1 MKEQILEALRAK
13 FPGRSAVILG
23 RIADKLAKTATTPE
37 QVTTAVEGVTPE
49 LIEVIESYG
58 DSRATEA
65 STTAVTN
72 YEAKYGL
79 REGKPTTQPAPTGE
93 GKPTTQPA
101 PTGEGND
108 NAPKGQAD
116 EGVPAWAVSLTER
129 VTALQNELNRRDAE
143 RTTTGRR
150 QALEAI
156 YGHLPEPLRK
166 GYERIPL
173 DTLSDDEF
181 TKLSA
186 DVTAEVGEI
195 GQAFAAKGAVF
206 STPSA
211 HHGGATAQKE
221 LTKEQIE
228 EINRRGGKPAD
239 GEQPF

>member
-13 FPGRSAVILG
+13 FPGRSAMILG

-79 REGKPTTQPAPTGE
+79 REGKPTTP
-93 GKPTTQPA
+93 PA

-116 EGVPAWAVSLTER
+116 GDVPAWAS
-129 VTALQNELNRRDAE
+129 ALIEQVAQLKDRQNKQDAE

-195 GQAFAAKGAVF
+195 GQALAVKGAVF

-211 HHGGATAQKE
+211 HHGGAGTQKE

>member
-79 REGKPTTQPAPTGE
+79 REGKPTTPPAPTGD
-93 GKPTTQPA
+93 
-101 PTGEGND
+101 GND

-116 EGVPAWAVSLTER
+116 ESVPAWATSLVER
-129 VTALQNELNRRDAE
+129 VTTLQNELNRRDAE

-173 DTLSDDEF
+173 DTLSDEEF

-186 DVTAEVGEI
+186 DVTTEVGEI
-195 GQAFAAKGAVF
+195 GQALAAKGAVF

-211 HHGGATAQKE
+211 HHGGAAAQKE

>member
-1 MKEQILEALRAK
+1 MKEQILEALRSK

-79 REGKPTTQPAPTGE
+79 REGKPTTP
-93 GKPTTQPA
+93 PA

-116 EGVPAWAVSLTER
+116 ESVPAWAVSLTER

-195 GQAFAAKGAVF
+195 GQALAAKGAVF

-211 HHGGATAQKE
+211 HHGGAGTQKE

>member
-1 MKEQILEALRAK
+1 MKEQILEALRSK

-79 REGKPTTQPAPTGE
+79 REGKPTTP
-93 GKPTTQPA
+93 PA

-116 EGVPAWAVSLTER
+116 ESVPAWAVSLTER

-173 DTLSDDEF
+173 DTLSDDDF
-181 TKLSA
+181 TKLTA

-211 HHGGATAQKE
+211 HHGGAGTQKE

>member
-1 MKEQILEALRAK
+1 MKEQILEALRSK

-79 REGKPTTQPAPTGE
+79 REGKPTTT
-93 GKPTTQPA
+93 PA

-116 EGVPAWAVSLTER
+116 ESVPAWAVSLTER

-156 YGHLPEPLRK
+156 YGHLPESLRK

-173 DTLSDDEF
+173 DTLSDEEF

-195 GQAFAAKGAVF
+195 GQTFAAKGAVF

-211 HHGGATAQKE
+211 HHGGAGAQKE

>member
-1 MKEQILEALRAK
+1 MKEQILEALRSK

-79 REGKPTTQPAPTGE
+79 REGKPTTT
-93 GKPTTQPA
+93 PA

-116 EGVPAWAVSLTER
+116 ESVPAWATSLVER

-181 TKLSA
+181 TKLTA
-186 DVTAEVGEI
+186 DVTAEVVEI

-211 HHGGATAQKE
+211 HHGGAGTQKE

>member
-1 MKEQILEALRAK
+1 MKEQILEALRSK
-13 FPGRSAVILG
+13 FPGRSAIILG

-65 STTAVTN
+65 STTAVAN

-79 REGKPTTQPAPTGE
+79 REGKPTTP
-93 GKPTTQPA
+93 PA

-108 NAPKGQAD
+108 NAPKGQSD
-116 EGVPAWAVSLTER
+116 ENVPAWAVSLTER

-211 HHGGATAQKE
+211 HHGGAGAQKE

>member
-1 MKEQILEALRAK
+1 MKEQILEALRSK
-13 FPGRSAVILG
+13 FPGRSAMILG

-79 REGKPTTQPAPTGE
+79 REGKPTTPPAPTD
-93 GKPTTQPA
+93 
-101 PTGEGND
+101 EGND

-116 EGVPAWAVSLTER
+116 EGVPAWATSLVER
-129 VTALQNELNRRDAE
+129 VTALQAELNRRDAE

-166 GYERIPL
+166 GYERISL

-195 GQAFAAKGAVF
+195 GQALSAKGAVF

-211 HHGGATAQKE
+211 HHGGASAQKE

>member
-1 MKEQILEALRAK
+1 MKEKILEALRSK
-13 FPGRSAVILG
+13 FPGRSAMILG

-93 GKPTTQPA
+93 G
-101 PTGEGND
+101 ND

-116 EGVPAWAVSLTER
+116 ESVPAWAVSLTER

-211 HHGGATAQKE
+211 HHGGAGAQKE

>member
-1 MKEQILEALRAK
+1 MKEKILEALRSK
-13 FPGRSAVILG
+13 FPGRSAMILG

-65 STTAVTN
+65 STTSVTN

-93 GKPTTQPA
+93 G
-101 PTGEGND
+101 ND

-116 EGVPAWAVSLTER
+116 ESVPAWAVSLTER
-129 VTALQNELNRRDAE
+129 VTALQNEMNRRDAE

-156 YGHLPEPLRK
+156 YGRLPEPLRK

-211 HHGGATAQKE
+211 HHGGASAQKE

>member
-79 REGKPTTQPAPTGE
+79 REGKPTTPPAPTGD
-93 GKPTTQPA
+93 
-101 PTGEGND
+101 GND

-116 EGVPAWAVSLTER
+116 ESVPAWAVSLTER

-211 HHGGATAQKE
+211 HHGGASAQKE

>member
-13 FPGRSAVILG
+13 FPGRSATILG

-79 REGKPTTQPAPTGE
+79 REGKPTTP
-93 GKPTTQPA
+93 PA

-116 EGVPAWAVSLTER
+116 ESVPAWAVSLTER

-211 HHGGATAQKE
+211 HHGGAGTQKE

-228 EINRRGGKPAD
+228 EINHRGGKPAD

>member
-1 MKEQILEALRAK
+1 MKEQILEALRSK

-79 REGKPTTQPAPTGE
+79 REGKPTTT
-93 GKPTTQPA
+93 PA

-116 EGVPAWAVSLTER
+116 ESVPAWAVSLTER

-211 HHGGATAQKE
+211 HHGGAGAQKE

>member
-79 REGKPTTQPAPTGE
+79 RDGKPTTP
-93 GKPTTQPA
+93 PA

-108 NAPKGQAD
+108 NASKGQAD
-116 EGVPAWAVSLTER
+116 GDVPAWAS
-129 VTALQNELNRRDAE
+129 ALIEQVAQLKDRQNKQDVE

-173 DTLSDDEF
+173 DTLSDDDF

-186 DVTAEVGEI
+186 DVTTEVGEI
-195 GQAFAAKGAVF
+195 VQAFAAKGAVF

-211 HHGGATAQKE
+211 HHGGAAAQKE

>member
-1 MKEQILEALRAK
+1 MKEQILEALRSK
-13 FPGRSAVILG
+13 FPGRSAIILG

-72 YEAKYGL
+72 YEAKHGL
-79 REGKPTTQPAPTGE
+79 RDGKPTTP
-93 GKPTTQPA
+93 PA

-116 EGVPAWAVSLTER
+116 ESVPAWAVSLTER

-195 GQAFAAKGAVF
+195 GQALAAKGAVF

>member
-1 MKEQILEALRAK
+1 MKEKILEALRSK

-79 REGKPTTQPAPTGE
+79 REGKPTTP
-93 GKPTTQPA
+93 PA

-116 EGVPAWAVSLTER
+116 GDVPAWAS
-129 VTALQNELNRRDAE
+129 ALIEQVAQLKDRQNKQEAE

-166 GYERIPL
+166 GYERITL

-211 HHGGATAQKE
+211 HHGGAGAQKE

-228 EINRRGGKPAD
+228 AINHRGGKPAD

>member
-1 MKEQILEALRAK
+1 MKEQILEALRSK
-13 FPGRSAVILG
+13 FPGRSAMILG

-79 REGKPTTQPAPTGE
+79 REGKPTTP
-93 GKPTTQPA
+93 PA

-116 EGVPAWAVSLTER
+116 ESVPAWAVSLTER

-211 HHGGATAQKE
+211 HHGGAGAQKE

>member
-1 MKEQILEALRAK
+1 MKEQILEALRSK
-13 FPGRSAVILG
+13 FPGRSAVIFG
-23 RIADKLAKTATTPE
+23 RIAEKLAKTATTPE

-79 REGKPTTQPAPTGE
+79 RDGKPTTP
-93 GKPTTQPA
+93 PA

-116 EGVPAWAVSLTER
+116 ESVPAWAVSLTER

-173 DTLSDDEF
+173 DTLSDDDF
-181 TKLSA
+181 TKLTA

-211 HHGGATAQKE
+211 HHGGAGTQKE

>member
-65 STTAVTN
+65 STTAVAN
-72 YEAKYGL
+72 YEARYGL
-79 REGKPTTQPAPTGE
+79 REGKPTTP
-93 GKPTTQPA
+93 PA

-116 EGVPAWAVSLTER
+116 ENVPAWAVSLTER

-211 HHGGATAQKE
+211 HHGGAGAQKE

>member
-1 MKEQILEALRAK
+1 MKEQILEALRSK

-37 QVTTAVEGVTPE
+37 LVTTAVEGVTPE

-79 REGKPTTQPAPTGE
+79 REGKPTTP
-93 GKPTTQPA
+93 PA

-108 NAPKGQAD
+108 NAPKGQSD
-116 EGVPAWAVSLTER
+116 ENVPAWAVSLTER

-166 GYERIPL
+166 GYERIQL

-211 HHGGATAQKE
+211 HHGGAGTQKE

-228 EINRRGGKPAD
+228 AINHRGGKPAD

>member
-1 MKEQILEALRAK
+1 MKEQILEALRSK

-37 QVTTAVEGVTPE
+37 LVTTAVEGVTPE

-79 REGKPTTQPAPTGE
+79 REGKPTTTPE
-93 GKPTTQPA
+93 

-116 EGVPAWAVSLTER
+116 GDVPAWAS
-129 VTALQNELNRRDAE
+129 ALIEQVAQLKDRQNKQDVE

-156 YGHLPEPLRK
+156 YAHLPAPLRK

-211 HHGGATAQKE
+211 HHGGAGAQKE

-228 EINRRGGKPAD
+228 AINHRGGKPAD

>member
-79 REGKPTTQPAPTGE
+79 REGKPTTT
-93 GKPTTQPA
+93 PA

-116 EGVPAWAVSLTER
+116 ESVPAWAVSLTER

-173 DTLSDDEF
+173 DTLSDEEF

-211 HHGGATAQKE
+211 HHGGAGAQKE

>member
-13 FPGRSAVILG
+13 FPGRSAMILG

-79 REGKPTTQPAPTGE
+79 REGKPTTP
-93 GKPTTQPA
+93 PA

-116 EGVPAWAVSLTER
+116 GDVPAWAS
-129 VTALQNELNRRDAE
+129 ALIEQVAQLKDRQNKQDAE

-211 HHGGATAQKE
+211 HHGGAGAQKE

-228 EINRRGGKPAD
+228 AINHRGGKPAD

>member
-1 MKEQILEALRAK
+1 MKEQILEALRSK

-23 RIADKLAKTATTPE
+23 RIAEKLAKTATTPE

-79 REGKPTTQPAPTGE
+79 REGKPTTP
-93 GKPTTQPA
+93 PA

-116 EGVPAWAVSLTER
+116 ESVPAWAVSLTER
-129 VTALQNELNRRDAE
+129 VTALQSELNRRDAE

-173 DTLSDDEF
+173 DTLSDDDF
-181 TKLSA
+181 TKLTA

-211 HHGGATAQKE
+211 HHGGAGTQKE

>member
-1 MKEQILEALRAK
+1 MKEQILEALRSK

-79 REGKPTTQPAPTGE
+79 REGKPTTP
-93 GKPTTQPA
+93 PA

-116 EGVPAWAVSLTER
+116 ESVPAWATSLVER

-195 GQAFAAKGAVF
+195 GQVFAAKGAVF

-211 HHGGATAQKE
+211 HHGGAGAQKE

>member
-79 REGKPTTQPAPTGE
+79 REGKPTTP
-93 GKPTTQPA
+93 PA

-116 EGVPAWAVSLTER
+116 ESVPAWAVSLTER

-195 GQAFAAKGAVF
+195 GQALAAKGAVF

-211 HHGGATAQKE
+211 HHGGAGTQKE

>member
-1 MKEQILEALRAK
+1 MKEQILEALRSK

-79 REGKPTTQPAPTGE
+79 REGKPTTP
-93 GKPTTQPA
+93 PA

-116 EGVPAWAVSLTER
+116 ESVPAWAFSLTER

-211 HHGGATAQKE
+211 HHGGAGAQKE

>member
-13 FPGRSAVILG
+13 FPGRSAMILG

-37 QVTTAVEGVTPE
+37 LVTTAVEGVTPE

-79 REGKPTTQPAPTGE
+79 REGKPTTP
-93 GKPTTQPA
+93 PA

-150 QALEAI
+150 QTLEAI

-173 DTLSDDEF
+173 DTLSDEEF

-211 HHGGATAQKE
+211 HHGGAGTQKE

-228 EINRRGGKPAD
+228 VINHRGGKPAD

>member
-1 MKEQILEALRAK
+1 MKEKLLEALRTK
-13 FPGRSAVILG
+13 FPGRSTTILG

-79 REGKPTTQPAPTGE
+79 REGKPTTPPAPTGE
-93 GKPTTQPA
+93 D
-101 PTGEGND
+101 ND
-108 NAPKGQAD
+108 NAPKGQTD
-116 EGVPAWAVSLTER
+116 ESVPAWATLLVER
-129 VTALQNELNRRDAE
+129 VEALQNELNRRDVE

-166 GYERIPL
+166 GYERIQL

-195 GQAFAAKGAVF
+195 GQALAAKGAVF

-211 HHGGATAQKE
+211 HHGGAGAQKE

>member
-1 MKEQILEALRAK
+1 MKEQILEALRSK

-79 REGKPTTQPAPTGE
+79 REGKPTTPPAPTGD
-93 GKPTTQPA
+93 
-101 PTGEGND
+101 GND

-116 EGVPAWAVSLTER
+116 ESVPAWATSLVER

-156 YGHLPEPLRK
+156 YGRLPEPLRK

-211 HHGGATAQKE
+211 HHGGAGAQKE

>member
-65 STTAVTN
+65 STTAVAN

-79 REGKPTTQPAPTGE
+79 REGKPTTP
-93 GKPTTQPA
+93 PA

-108 NAPKGQAD
+108 NAPKGHAD
-116 EGVPAWAVSLTER
+116 ESVPAWAVSLTER

-211 HHGGATAQKE
+211 HHGGAGAQKE

>member
-1 MKEQILEALRAK
+1 MKEQILEALRSK

-23 RIADKLAKTATTPE
+23 RIAEKLAKTATTPE

-79 REGKPTTQPAPTGE
+79 REGKPTTP
-93 GKPTTQPA
+93 PA

-116 EGVPAWAVSLTER
+116 ESVPAWAVSLTER

-166 GYERIPL
+166 GYERISL

-181 TKLSA
+181 AKLSA

-211 HHGGATAQKE
+211 HHGGAGAQKE

-228 EINRRGGKPAD
+228 EINHRGGKPAD

>member
-1 MKEQILEALRAK
+1 MKEQILEALRSK

-79 REGKPTTQPAPTGE
+79 REGKPTTP
-93 GKPTTQPA
+93 PA

-116 EGVPAWAVSLTER
+116 GDVPAWAS
-129 VTALQNELNRRDAE
+129 ALIEQVAQLKDRQNKQEAE

-195 GQAFAAKGAVF
+195 GQALAAKGAVF

-211 HHGGATAQKE
+211 HHGGAGTQKE

>member
-1 MKEQILEALRAK
+1 MKEQILEALRSK

-79 REGKPTTQPAPTGE
+79 REGKPTTP
-93 GKPTTQPA
+93 PA

-116 EGVPAWAVSLTER
+116 GDVPAWASELIEQVAQLKDR
-129 VTALQNELNRRDAE
+129 QNKQEAE

-195 GQAFAAKGAVF
+195 GQALAAKGAVF

-211 HHGGATAQKE
+211 HHGGAGTQKE

>member
-1 MKEQILEALRAK
+1 MKEKLLEALRTK
-13 FPGRSAVILG
+13 FPGRSTTILG

-79 REGKPTTQPAPTGE
+79 RDGKPTTPPAPTGD
-93 GKPTTQPA
+93 
-101 PTGEGND
+101 GND

-129 VTALQNELNRRDAE
+129 VEALQNELNRRDVE

-173 DTLSDDEF
+173 DTLSDEEF
-181 TKLSA
+181 AKLSA

-211 HHGGATAQKE
+211 HHGGAGTQKE

>member
-23 RIADKLAKTATTPE
+23 RIAEKLAKTATTPE

-79 REGKPTTQPAPTGE
+79 RDGKPTTPPAPTGD
-93 GKPTTQPA
+93 
-101 PTGEGND
+101 GND

-143 RTTTGRR
+143 RTATGRR
-150 QALEAI
+150 QAFEAI
-156 YGHLPEPLRK
+156 YGHLPEQLRK

-186 DVTAEVGEI
+186 DVTAEVVEI

-211 HHGGATAQKE
+211 HHGGASAQKE

>member
-1 MKEQILEALRAK
+1 MKEQILEALRSK

-37 QVTTAVEGVTPE
+37 LVTTAVEGVTPE

-93 GKPTTQPA
+93 G
-101 PTGEGND
+101 ND
-108 NAPKGQAD
+108 NASKGQAD
-116 EGVPAWAVSLTER
+116 GDVPAWAS
-129 VTALQNELNRRDAE
+129 ALIEQVAQLKDRQNKQDVE

-173 DTLSDDEF
+173 DTLSDEEF

-195 GQAFAAKGAVF
+195 GLALAAKGAVF

-211 HHGGATAQKE
+211 HHGGAAAQKE

-228 EINRRGGKPAD
+228 AINHRGGKPAD

>member
-79 REGKPTTQPAPTGE
+79 REGKPTTPPAPTS
-93 GKPTTQPA
+93 
-101 PTGEGND
+101 EGND

-116 EGVPAWAVSLTER
+116 GDVPAWAS
-129 VTALQNELNRRDAE
+129 ALIEQVAQLKDRQNKQDAE

-166 GYERIPL
+166 GYERISL

-181 TKLSA
+181 TKLTA

-211 HHGGATAQKE
+211 HHGGAGAQKE

-228 EINRRGGKPAD
+228 AINHRGGKPAD

>member
-1 MKEQILEALRAK
+1 MKEQILEALRSK

-79 REGKPTTQPAPTGE
+79 REGKPTTP
-93 GKPTTQPA
+93 PA

-116 EGVPAWAVSLTER
+116 ESVPAWATSLVER
-129 VTALQNELNRRDAE
+129 VTALQNELDRRDAE

-156 YGHLPEPLRK
+156 YGRLPEPLRK

-173 DTLSDDEF
+173 DTLSDDDF
-181 TKLSA
+181 TKLTA

-195 GQAFAAKGAVF
+195 VQAFAAKGAVF

-211 HHGGATAQKE
+211 HHGGASAQKE